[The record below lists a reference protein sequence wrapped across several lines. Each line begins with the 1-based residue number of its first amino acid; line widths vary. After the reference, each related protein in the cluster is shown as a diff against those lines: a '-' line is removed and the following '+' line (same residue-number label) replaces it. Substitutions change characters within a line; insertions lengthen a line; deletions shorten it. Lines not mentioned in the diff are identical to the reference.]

1 MTQHTRT
8 DLTPKII
15 DSSVPLASRPT
26 LLEGAAP
33 TPQAAELDSQRQ
45 ATTNPHAAR
54 TSTSCRNCGADAPEE
69 YCPRCGQETAEHLP
83 SAMEFVHEFVLH
95 YFAAEGKLWRTLRAL
110 VLHPGRLTLEYLQGR
125 KLRYVLPLRLYLTTS
140 VVFFVLMKLITAH
153 TSETLQAR
161 FERAG
166 KEGRD
171 LTVLDLGYIT
181 AVMHK
186 DDTFSCEGPKWLCE
200 RLRTH
205 AAASRAELSRR
216 SAEVPVELFEHL
228 SGAMFVLLPL
238 FALILQLAFLK
249 RTYGEHFLF
258 ALHVHSFWFLLMLAL
273 IPSPPGWIQLLVLG
287 FLVIYSFMALH
298 AVYRA
303 SWLLTILKGA
313 AITVA
318 YIASLLLATTL
329 IVVWAIIR

>member
-8 DLTPKII
+8 DLTPKIV
-15 DSSVPLASRPT
+15 DSGVPLTSSPT

-33 TPQAAELDSQRQ
+33 TPQAAEPDSQRP

-69 YCPRCGQETAEHLP
+69 YCPRCGQETTEHLP
-83 SAMEFVHEFVLH
+83 SAVEFVHEFVLH
-95 YFAAEGKLWRTLRAL
+95 HFAAEGKLWRTLRAL

-125 KLRYVLPLRLYLTTS
+125 KARYVLPLRLYLTTS
-140 VVFFVLMKLITAH
+140 VVFFVLMKLVNAH
-153 TSETLQAR
+153 VGEAMQAR
-161 FERAG
+161 FERAETAG
-166 KEGRD
+166 KDITIIG
-171 LTVLDLGYIT
+171 LGSVS

-186 DDTFSCEGPKWLCE
+186 DGIFTCDGPKWLCE

-205 AAASRAELSRR
+205 AAASRAELNRR
-216 SAEVPVELFEHL
+216 IAETPVELFEHL

-238 FALILQLAFLK
+238 FALMLQLAFLK

-258 ALHVHSFWFLLMLAL
+258 ALHLHSLWFLLMLVFL
-273 IPSPPGWIQLLVLG
+273 PSPPAWVQVLVLG
-287 FLVIYSFMALH
+287 FLVIYSFMALR
-298 AVYRA
+298 AVYGA

-318 YIASLLLATTL
+318 YIASLFVAMMVIT
-329 IVVWAIIR
+329 VWIMIR